1 MYDKAV
7 DMAEQNSLAIVRE
20 TAQLIH
26 QEKLTAYVAMPLEA
40 LAERLVP
47 TLQMQLR
54 YLRTGNVEEWQAT
67 CTQIVDDR
75 VKQGLD
81 YQEVIR
87 AGQLLVQSL
96 ANFFEREISKEST
109 FEGQPSA
116 KVLINLQRRLQGLS
130 VVATAAATAVGIRHK
145 SPKPNL

>member
-1 MYDKAV
+1 MFDKAV
-7 DMAEQNSLAIVRE
+7 DMAEQNSLAITKE

-26 QEKLTAYVAMPLEA
+26 QEKLTSYSAMPLEA

-47 TLQMQLR
+47 TLHMQLR
-54 YLRTGNVEEWQAT
+54 YLRTGNVEEWQST
-67 CTQIVDDR
+67 CTKLVEDR

-96 ANFFEREISKEST
+96 SNFFERELTKETT
-109 FEGQPSA
+109 FDGQPTA